1 MASSCAGV
9 RRDSMPSGSSR
20 TGQKMPNT
28 PGSICEGED
37 KAGMGKPSGSGMAFL
52 RIRRICIQHLSQK
65 AMPTTM
71 PQSHT
76 ARRID
81 ASGNDACGETTWV
94 GAVDA
99 AKGWI
104 ALSTTND
111 HCGWAMG
118 APLRQLNRLPSATR
132 KENGRRNLTD
142 AANHSQY
149 RTAARFFLNASV
161 RRQITPT
168 KIVDC
173 QRLFANG
180 VKDESSALILTALSS
195 ISFATCFRLLLCRP
209 GSVRPIPR
217 DEP

>member
-1 MASSCAGV
+1 MASSCVGV
-9 RRDSMPSGSSR
+9 RRDSMPSGNSS
-20 TGQKMPNT
+20 TGRKMPNT

-37 KAGMGKPSGSGMAFL
+37 RTGIGKPSGSGAAVL
-52 RIRRICIQHLSQK
+52 RTRRICIQHFNQK
-65 AMPTTM
+65 PMPTAI

-76 ARRID
+76 TMRFD
-81 ASGNDACGETTWV
+81 VSVNDACGETTWG

-99 AKGWI
+99 AKGWM
-104 ALSTTND
+104 ALSTTKD
-111 HCGWAMG
+111 HCGWATG

-149 RTAARFFLNASV
+149 RTAARFFLNATV
-161 RRQITPT
+161 MRQITPT

-209 GSVRPIPR
+209 GLVRPIPR